1 MVDGVLSVRA
11 SRFGRCAAFFGTAA
25 CGAFAVAACSTSPS
39 TKSSDASNSTV
50 SDRRSTTTTIS
61 PTAVAVLRAYRAE
74 WAAYDQALAT
84 ANAYDTSLTSTMI
97 NPLLQQVRATLLGDQ
112 AAQIVGRGGVQLH
125 PKVSSITA
133 TTATVVDCV
142 YSKSELV
149 YAKTGKPV
157 PPVTPP
163 EHDGVQATLVLTAG
177 TWKVSQQSV
186 KEGTCSAGS

>member
-1 MVDGVLSVRA
+1 
-11 SRFGRCAAFFGTAA
+11 
-25 CGAFAVAACSTSPS
+25 
-39 TKSSDASNSTV
+39 
-50 SDRRSTTTTIS
+50 
-61 PTAVAVLRAYRAE
+61 VLRAYRAE